1 MAYPYSSTYGAGSFL
16 TFLESYNLTEVIL
29 PFFLVFL
36 IVFAIL
42 QKTNILG
49 QHHKNFN
56 AMFALILSLMVVMP
70 HVLGKYPEG
79 ADLVVIMNSALPN
92 ISVVAIAIMMVLL
105 LTGIVAPNFV
115 HNLGGI
121 IAFISFAA
129 VVYFFGSAAD
139 WWPSFYTNWWG
150 PDTTSLVIVILVF
163 AIVLWFILREPGQ
176 GEALSKV
183 GKGLESFNKLLGGG
197 RGDH

>member
-1 MAYPYSSTYGAGSFL
+1 MAYYGDPYSAGNL
-16 TFLESYNLTEVIL
+16 LGFLESYNLTDVIL

-42 QKTNILG
+42 QKTEILG
-49 QHHKNFN
+49 QHKKNFN
-56 AMFALILSLMVVMP
+56 AMFALILGLMVVMP
-70 HVLGKYPEG
+70 HVLGKYPLG
-79 ADLVVIMNSALPN
+79 SDLVVIMNSALPN
-92 ISVVAIAIMMVLL
+92 ISIVAVAIMMMLL

-121 IAFISFAA
+121 IALLAFIA

-139 WWPSFYTNWWG
+139 WWPAFYTTWWG

-163 AIVLWFILREPGQ
+163 AVILWFILREPGQ

-183 GKGLESFNKLLGGG
+183 GKGLESFNKLLGGKG
-197 RGDH
+197 SGGH